1 MIFMLQSPV
10 RGLTREMKR
19 NFKHLVQQAK
29 SKNHEIC
36 QDLLISYVEATVK
49 IEKAS
54 HNLSCTMFKNQSI
67 LEDES

>member
-1 MIFMLQSPV
+1 MLLSPV

-36 QDLLISYVEATVK
+36 QDLLISNMEAIVK
-49 IEKAS
+49 IEKVS

-67 LEDES
+67 SEEESLC